1 MDKIINK
8 TKSDIEALNQRFFLI
23 LENFVPTYIK
33 SLQTPQNTDVIK
45 ELNHINT
52 VTTQIES
59 DGFTIKNMMES
70 TIARDQDKI
79 NTLNVNIRELKK
91 ENKELKNKRQNLQT
105 AKATSV
111 GLFDDEL
118 EWYKIQIKIMV
129 VMLIGIIIVG
139 KVYYGFHVTILETAK
154 TIGIVVVAGF
164 IFETLIM
171 YLYNR
176 FFSGNIDSDEPK

>member
-91 ENKELKNKRQNLQT
+91 ENKELKNKRQNT
-105 AKATSV
+105 
-111 GLFDDEL
+111 
-118 EWYKIQIKIMV
+118 
-129 VMLIGIIIVG
+129 
-139 KVYYGFHVTILETAK
+139 K
-154 TIGIVVVAGF
+154 T
-164 IFETLIM
+164 
-171 YLYNR
+171 N
-176 FFSGNIDSDEPK
+176 